1 MRALPKPLWWLG
13 LLFGAAVLLGGQA
26 QAAESSA
33 AGSERVQVRLLSDVA
48 AVAPGVPFTLAL
60 EQRIIPGWHTYWKN
74 PGDSGLPTEIDWR
87 LPEGAKAGPILWP
100 YPHRYDVGPI
110 TNYGYADQVVLLNE
124 ITPPASLQAGEVFPV
139 KAAVRW
145 LVCEEICIP
154 EETEVSLLL
163 PVGDPPAPADDHP
176 QLTAARADLP
186 VASPWASAAELDGE
200 DLTLVLAMPAG
211 ALGSVTEAAFF
222 PDSWGQVLHS
232 APQGFETTP
241 QGLQLALQAES
252 AFDPKAAPLS
262 GVLVITERLPDGSE
276 ATRALEIA
284 TEVGAPG
291 ATAALGGGTAGSGST
306 TLLASGGGGGAISFF
321 PALLFAFLGGIILNL
336 MPCVFPVLSIKILSL
351 AQKVGGE
358 RRTMR
363 RHGYAYTMGVLAS
376 FAAVAGLLLVL
387 RAGGEALGW
396 GFQFQSP
403 TFTMLM
409 ALLFFALGLMLSGAL
424 TIGASMIGVGS
435 GLAGK
440 PGMSGS
446 FFTGVLATLAATPCT
461 APFMGAAVGFAVSAS
476 GATAMAVFL
485 ALGLGLAAPYLLLT
499 LVPGGLTWLP
509 KPGPWTERLKQAL
522 AFPMYG
528 AAIWLVWVLAQQSG
542 AQGVL
547 AALAAMLL
555 LALGAWLF
563 EATRGLKVGGRLVGT
578 TAVVLLL
585 LASVFALPR
594 LLPPAATGPALAA
607 SSDDLVP
614 SEPYN
619 SERLAALRAEGRP
632 VFVNFTAAWC
642 ITCLV
647 NEEIAFNDEEVA
659 AAFIAGEVAYLK
671 GDWTN
676 RDPVITA
683 ALAEHGRSGVPLY
696 LLYPS
701 DGGPPEVLPQILTV
715 GGLLQSLASAS
726 EANST
731 QQALASEPQ

>member
-1 MRALPKPLWWLG
+1 M
-13 LLFGAAVLLGGQA
+13 LGGQA
-26 QAAESSA
+26 LAAESSP
-33 AGSERVQVRLLSDVA
+33 AGSERVQVRLLSDVE

-74 PGDSGLPTEIDWR
+74 PGDSGLPTEIAWQ
-87 LPEGAKAGPILWP
+87 LPEGATAGEILWP
-100 YPHRYDVGPI
+100 YPHRFDVGPI
-110 TNYGYADQVVLLNE
+110 TNYGYSDQVVLLNE

-163 PVGDPPAPADDHP
+163 PVGDPPAPAVDHP
-176 QLTAARADLP
+176 QLAEARADLP
-186 VASPWASAAELDGE
+186 VASPWASAAELSGE
-200 DLTLVLAMPAG
+200 DLTLVLAMPR
-211 ALGSVTEAAFF
+211 GSLESVVEAAFF

-232 APQGFETTP
+232 APQSFDATS
-241 QGLQLALQAES
+241 QGLRLALEAES
-252 AFDPKAAPLS
+252 GFDPKAAPLS
-262 GVLVITERLPDGSE
+262 GVLVVTERLPDGSD
-276 ATRALEIA
+276 ATRALDIK
-284 TEVGAPG
+284 TEVGDAG
-291 ATAALGGGTAGSGST
+291 AIAALGGGAGSGSAS
-306 TLLASGGGGGAISFF
+306 LLTMGGGGAGTISFL

-351 AQKVGGE
+351 TQKVGGE

-363 RHGYAYTMGVLAS
+363 RHGYAYTLGVLAS
-376 FAAVAGLLLVL
+376 FAALAGLLLVL

-424 TIGASMIGVGS
+424 TIGASLIGVGS
-435 GLAGK
+435 GVAGK

-446 FFTGVLATLAATPCT
+446 FFTGIVATLAATPCT
-461 APFMGAAVGFAVSAS
+461 APFMGAAVGYAVSAS

-485 ALGLGLAAPYLLLT
+485 ALGFGLALPYLLLT
-499 LVPGGLTWLP
+499 LVPRALSWLP
-509 KPGPWTERLKQAL
+509 KPGPWMERLKQAL

-528 AAIWLVWVLAQQSG
+528 AAVWLVWVLSQQSG
-542 AQGVL
+542 SEGVL

-555 LALGAWLF
+555 LALGAWIF
-563 EATRGLKVGGRLVGT
+563 ETTRGLKLGGRLVGT

-585 LASVFALPR
+585 LASVVALPR
-594 LLPPAATGPALAA
+594 LLPPAATGPVVAA
-607 SSDDLVP
+607 MEDDLVP
-614 SEPYN
+614 SEPY
-619 SERLAALRAEGRP
+619 SRERLAALRSEGRP

-659 AAFIAGEVAYLK
+659 AAFLAGDVAYLK

-676 RDPVITA
+676 RDPLITE

-696 LLYPS
+696 LLYP
-701 DGGPPEVLPQILTV
+701 DNGGPPEILPQILTV
-715 GGLLQSLASAS
+715 AGLLQSLAAAS
-726 EANST
+726 DAKTT